1 MASDLEVY
9 GYCIAYLGV
18 DPELSKT
25 DNIKKE
31 EERLRA
37 SVRRENQQRR
47 TRERGHGRGR
57 LDASFLDD
65 GAVSINAIKSSYK
78 VCTTLFLSKT

>member
-1 MASDLEVY
+1 M
-9 GYCIAYLGV
+9 

-65 GAVSINAIKSSYK
+65 GISLNAIKSTYK
-78 VCTTLFLSKT
+78 VSSFHSMAAC